1 MQELKARD
9 KRIDTLEKRIVE
21 LKNYIEENDENIRA
35 PLRLLY
41 KPMDQEEPVLLR
53 EYIDSLHQR
62 LNMLESESPSD
73 K

>member
-9 KRIDTLEKRIVE
+9 KRIDTLEKRIIE

>member
-1 MQELKARD
+1 MKELKERD
-9 KRIDTLEKRIVE
+9 KKIETLEKRVVE

>member
-1 MQELKARD
+1 MQELKERD
-9 KRIDTLEKRIVE
+9 KKIETLEKRVVE